1 MKKVLVAV
9 ALILAT
15 GSSVVLA
22 QEVNGSAA
30 TVAEAQVTQDEF
42 VKMNPEEL
50 PQAVLETL
58 AKDYK
63 GSTVKETYMK
73 EKDGA
78 KTYKVVLVGE
88 DGVETA
94 AILNEKGEAV
104 KE

>member
-9 ALILAT
+9 AMILAT

-30 TVAEAQVTQDEF
+30 TVAEVQTPQDEF

-63 GSTVKETYMK
+63 GSTVKEAYVK

-78 KTYKVVLVGE
+78 KTYKLVLAGE
-88 DGVETA
+88 DGVETV